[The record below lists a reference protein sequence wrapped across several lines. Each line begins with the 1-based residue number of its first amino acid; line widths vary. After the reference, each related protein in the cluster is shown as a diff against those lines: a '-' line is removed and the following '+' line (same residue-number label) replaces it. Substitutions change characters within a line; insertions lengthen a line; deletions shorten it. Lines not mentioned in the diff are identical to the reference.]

1 MTDLDTVTLAAAA
14 PGAEAKSKA
23 QKKNEKRKQNREKG
37 PTEDADA
44 DAEGDLDEIFG
55 ISSSL
60 QHASISQPPTSHDH
74 PQSKGPAASP
84 APVYEQASSSSAAAA
99 PEGSLEEKV
108 AQAQKQIRALQK
120 KLKQCEALQGRFIE
134 GATLST
140 EELEKVNK
148 YEGW

>member
-1 MTDLDTVTLAAAA
+1 M
-14 PGAEAKSKA
+14 
-23 QKKNEKRKQNREKG
+23 
-37 PTEDADA
+37 
-44 DAEGDLDEIFG
+44 
-55 ISSSL
+55 
-60 QHASISQPPTSHDH
+60 
-74 PQSKGPAASP
+74 
-84 APVYEQASSSSAAAA
+84 
-99 PEGSLEEKV
+99 SLEEKV